1 MSEDI
6 YTKFGIYKSRLK
18 RDYQKEPIKITKNG
32 RGSEYLSKEEL
43 EYLFIE
49 LNLSV
54 YQIKNIIKV
63 SNHRCIERWLLKN
76 NIKKSPQLW
85 TLKTKQTNLEKY
97 GIPSTTLVPSI
108 RQKQIDTCLKKYGVQ
123 YYLQSIDYKQYM
135 NYLKNNSNY
144 YELKALKTKQT
155 NLEKY
160 GVPSTT
166 LVPSIRQKQIDTC
179 LKKYGVNFF
188 VQSQQ
193 YKDLYKNKEF
203 IKNKNIKQY
212 ETMKNNKKFLWNS
225 SKPEK
230 EILNKLLN
238 LFPLTIYQYTSDL
251 YPFNCDFYIPE
262 IDTYI
267 EYQGFWTHGKE
278 PYIGTDEQKEKVKL
292 WETKNT
298 PQYKKAIKEW
308 THRDVLKRETA
319 IKNNINYLEFFNMN
333 QFNDWFNAQKNKWL
347 RGGTHLTILNF
358 NINER

>member
-6 YTKFGIYKSRLK
+6 YTKFGIDKSRLK

-97 GIPSTTLVPSI
+97 GVS
-108 RQKQIDTCLKKYGVQ
+108 
-123 YYLQSIDYKQYM
+123 
-135 NYLKNNSNY
+135 
-144 YELKALKTKQT
+144 
-155 NLEKY
+155 
-160 GVPSTT
+160 STT

>member
-6 YTKFGIYKSRLK
+6 YTKFGIDKSRLK

-85 TLKTKQTNLEKY
+85 T
-97 GIPSTTLVPSI
+97 
-108 RQKQIDTCLKKYGVQ
+108 
-123 YYLQSIDYKQYM
+123 
-135 NYLKNNSNY
+135 
-144 YELKALKTKQT
+144 
-155 NLEKY
+155 
-160 GVPSTT
+160 
-166 LVPSIRQKQIDTC
+166 
-179 LKKYGVNFF
+179 
-188 VQSQQ
+188 
-193 YKDLYKNKEF
+193 
-203 IKNKNIKQY
+203 
-212 ETMKNNKKFLWNS
+212 
-225 SKPEK
+225 
-230 EILNKLLN
+230 
-238 LFPLTIYQYTSDL
+238 
-251 YPFNCDFYIPE
+251 
-262 IDTYI
+262 
-267 EYQGFWTHGKE
+267 
-278 PYIGTDEQKEKVKL
+278 
-292 WETKNT
+292 
-298 PQYKKAIKEW
+298 
-308 THRDVLKRETA
+308 HRDVLKRETA

>member
-6 YTKFGIYKSRLK
+6 YTKFGIDKSRLK

-97 GIPSTTLVPSI
+97 GI
-108 RQKQIDTCLKKYGVQ
+108 
-123 YYLQSIDYKQYM
+123 
-135 NYLKNNSNY
+135 
-144 YELKALKTKQT
+144 
-155 NLEKY
+155 
-160 GVPSTT
+160 PSTT